1 MHPPAKVTL
10 NRSPV
15 LSDRGGFVQPLA
27 GPWYERLE
35 RSVDLPETPAAA
47 RRRIMEWDRF
57 DQTGECAPRARPSSR
72 HAGLIADLR
81 QGDRNA
87 WHPSGRRACDRG
99 RRMKVAA

>member
-1 MHPPAKVTL
+1 
-10 NRSPV
+10 
-15 LSDRGGFVQPLA
+15 
-27 GPWYERLE
+27 
-35 RSVDLPETPAAA
+35 
-47 RRRIMEWDRF
+47 MEWDRF